1 MTQDE
6 FIKQASLLWH
16 DKFDY
21 SLVEYKGS
29 KVKVTI
35 ICPVHGKFRQ
45 VPNGHLQGRD
55 CAKCSRGVQDIWNDG
70 RFRR

>member
-6 FIKQASLLWH
+6 FILKATKLWH

-21 SLVEYKGS
+21 SLVDYQGY

-35 ICPVHGKFRQ
+35 ICPVHGKYRQ
-45 VPNGHLQGRD
+45 VPHSHLQGKD
-55 CAKCSRGVQDIWNDG
+55 CSKCARPFQDIWNDG